1 MFNLNEK
8 QRFSLRK
15 LSVGLASVCIGLSFV
30 NMTSKEVKA
39 DTVSVQTSVAETSK
53 NNKVDANADASKE
66 VAKSTNSVDSNKL
79 SPSQTVLNKQVTS
92 NDALKG
98 TDVKQGTQETSVKP
112 ASTQEQP
119 AVFNK
124 DTNIKVNSNLNKNTN
139 KQALANS
146 LLKDTTKPE
155 TTTLNV
161 AKTPQ
166 IPVDAKTIAEDKT
179 ENSTVINAISGDV
192 TLYQATDGSIDD
204 STKINPTDVSNESHL
219 YKSAPSFG
227 FKGKFEVSGADIK
240 KGNSIVLISATTPDN
255 TRHNYWASAGGA
267 TINEGHHAGDGN
279 WYVTDNNLGVI
290 GNIVTVRT
298 NDAYTLQLHVTTD
311 KKVAPDTTLSFE
323 TSNPYWLIFNGW
335 SSAQAY
341 QGTDSSHP
349 LKQTLE
355 ITSGNKKTDYV
366 YKFYG
371 QPASEVDDNFY
382 NHSAYNEFVGNP
394 LYATYHG
401 IDWGMNLPDGEYRK
415 AINNW
420 IKAKGQNFDFEFR
433 PFRRVMQ
440 VSGSALSNDQS
451 SFFNNF
457 ETYYDYINA
466 DGKLMHDARSIS
478 WGIPTTTAKDGIS
491 ATDLLKETPTN
502 SSMISKQSDGNYLIS
517 YNIDPQTF
525 IKSISS
531 FQNFKNLIIPPIKA
545 SATYNFNSKTDAE
558 RQKVIDNTVNYYWN
572 GMNGRGL
579 DYYITPYLKTDLNAH
594 SNIEATDLIPDSS
607 TSGHKIRIWLGGAK
621 SQTGSG
627 IELGYSNTY
636 RFVDDNALGQNIG
649 SPVVYSGKKGDNG
662 KIVMTIPDKY
672 ELASG
677 QEMPST
683 YTITNKDQTIDIHLK
698 HQHTKSATQAP
709 ATRTIV
715 VHMPD
720 GTTKT
725 YVQTIGFVNN
735 LDKDLVTNK
744 TTNIYTV
751 DSSKSN
757 VTVNGTVDSSI
768 VAYRKT
774 GNDDATGT
782 NYKFASFVLPKV
794 PGYKAYIK
802 PVSINSNMRLFSV
815 SFMAIPQFKPDVT
828 QKVKPAP
835 AKSTPV
841 ELQVPVETHDSLSN
855 YTSTTNDP
863 IPDTRVFNNIE
874 SNDLT
879 WQIGNK
885 NLNNNS
891 INVPYYLTNTIYK
904 LRLPRFSN
912 YELHLVKRGT
922 TQDSVSFVYINKQ
935 TQLNYVF
942 NLKIQDN
949 KYYLTVDKIDRVN
962 RKILPIKT
970 YNVIS
975 YQDLLDIFNK
985 YFK

>member
-1 MFNLNEK
+1 MHDQK
-8 QRFSLRK
+8 QIYSLRK
-15 LSVGLASVCIGLSFV
+15 LSVGLASVIVGTCFFISTNGQQ
-30 NMTSKEVKA
+30 VKA
-39 DTVSVQTSVAETSK
+39 DTVNVVEQQTSTVIQQDSNEQNDQTTQNNEKTLENISDSAKAVDENTSK
-53 NNKVDANADASKE
+53 TVTKSAESENNQKFDQVKDQFNKE
-66 VAKSTNSVDSNKL
+66 LKNSNNND
-79 SPSQTVLNKQVTS
+79 LNKSAIPSVNKETNQAQVT
-92 NDALKG
+92 
-98 TDVKQGTQETSVKP
+98 Q
-112 ASTQEQP
+112 
-119 AVFNK
+119 K
-124 DTNIKVNSNLNKNTN
+124 DDK
-139 KQALANS
+139 
-146 LLKDTTKPE
+146 TTAKL
-155 TTTLNV
+155 TTLNV
-161 AKTPQ
+161 TKASQT
-166 IPVDAKTIAEDKT
+166 PVDAKTVAEDKT

-219 YKSAPSFG
+219 YNYAPSFG
-227 FKGKFEVSGADIK
+227 FKGKFEVSGANIK
-240 KGNSIVLISATTPDN
+240 KGNSIVLISATAPDN
-255 TRHNYWASAGGA
+255 TRHNYWDSVGGA
-267 TINEGHHAGDGN
+267 TISEGHHAGDGN

-290 GNIVTVRT
+290 GNIVTART

-355 ITSGNKKTDYV
+355 ITSGNKKTDYI

-382 NHSAYNEFVGNP
+382 NHSAYNDFAGNP

-401 IDWGMNLPDGEYRK
+401 TDWGTNLPDGEYRK

-451 SFFNNF
+451 SFFNSF

-594 SNIEATDLIPDSS
+594 SNIEATDLTPDSS

-636 RFVDDNALGQNIG
+636 RFVDDDALGQNIG

-662 KIVMTIPDKY
+662 KIVITIPDKY

-698 HQHTKSATQAP
+698 HQHSKSTAQAP

-735 LDKDLVTNK
+735 FDKDLVTNK

-768 VAYRKT
+768 GAYRKT
-774 GNDDATGT
+774 GND
-782 NYKFASFVLPKV
+782 YKFASFVLPKI
-794 PGYKAYIK
+794 PGYKAVVK
-802 PVSINSNMRLFSV
+802 TVANPVNPASTLFAV
-815 SFMAIPQFKPDVT
+815 SFMALP
-828 QKVKPAP
+828 KPATSVP
-835 AKSTPV
+835 NDTK
-841 ELQVPVETHDSLSN
+841 PVETV
-855 YTSTTNDP
+855 TPATPATTE
-863 IPDTRVFNNIE
+863 VAE
-874 SNDLT
+874 
-879 WQIGNK
+879 
-885 NLNNNS
+885 
-891 INVPYYLTNTIYK
+891 
-904 LRLPRFSN
+904 
-912 YELHLVKRGT
+912 
-922 TQDSVSFVYINKQ
+922 
-935 TQLNYVF
+935 
-942 NLKIQDN
+942 
-949 KYYLTVDKIDRVN
+949 
-962 RKILPIKT
+962 PIKT
-970 YNVIS
+970 EPKVATTPDVSTWQVADEPDQDTYHVSNGQYAVELPHISNAQLHVIANDSTKDSILFGYKGQNSKYVFKIKFVNGHYLLTTYKIKSGKLVKLIDYNFIKSSKMIDVI
-975 YQDLLDIFNK
+975 LDWLQLE
-985 YFK
+985 